1 MFVSAINGKTP
12 FRIIDLSR
20 LYALFSQVRSY
31 DFSSYSP
38 AHERMIYKKT
48 QGYVPLG
55 PLMKSKTQKL
65 KRSIRACLH
74 GGGGPQ
80 VGGVTRLSIQSLILM
95 WSRLHVRWGN
105 PPHVTSPTWGPP
117 PSCKQALKR
126 ATLDDL
132 KTLMASVIAHPKKIK

>member
-31 DFSSYSP
+31 DISSYSP

-48 QGYVPLG
+48 KGYVPLG
-55 PLMKSKTQKL
+55 PLMKSKTYKL

-74 GGGGPQ
+74 EGGGPQ
-80 VGGVTRLSIQSLILM
+80 VGEVTRLGGVTRLSIQSLILM
-95 WSRLHVRWGN
+95 
-105 PPHVTSPTWGPP
+105 
-117 PSCKQALKR
+117 
-126 ATLDDL
+126 
-132 KTLMASVIAHPKKIK
+132 